1 MHLIEVI
8 KHYEG
13 ASDPAHGIPHIAA
26 VVREALLLNGGRLPL
41 ELVVTAAILHDIGRE
56 EELRTGEDHAVVGAR
71 WVREWGYGEEVVEAV
86 REHRNSSG
94 NPRGLLAR
102 IISDADKL
110 VCFQV
115 EAEAEREVAYRK
127 ARGMRGEEIVMD
139 SYQFIRGWL
148 PQALEKLKTVEGKR
162 RGEDCGFYAA
172 SGKCG
177 GLGQSTAAVP
187 VIEGGEAGPLFYY
200 GIPDAVFTQNYGS
213 GGMLRTS
220 PHGRCA

>member
-71 WVREWGYGEEVVEAV
+71 WVRECGYGEEVVEAV

-162 RGEDCGFYAA
+162 RGEERIADFTPNLE
-172 SGKCG
+172 S
-177 GLGQSTAAVP
+177 V
-187 VIEGGEAGPLFYY
+187 EAW
-200 GIPDAVFTQNYGS
+200 
-213 GGMLRTS
+213 
-220 PHGRCA
+220 GRVLQRYL